1 MYRAIPIKKFI
12 LSSLIVVPTFVLA
25 PISSIEFSRSGMQ
38 VHVAQAMA
46 QTVSESVNKKLAKIY
61 EFLNPEDE
69 DTKPDLE
76 GALKQ
81 AKSVNSSRWND
92 FEKAQLYQVFGS
104 IYVTMGNYP
113 ESIKYFKLFI
123 ETESIQPASALNV
136 QYTLAQL
143 YLATEN
149 YKEAIRLLEDFI
161 ARSEIVGA
169 QHYFNL
175 GQAYYSA
182 ENFEKS
188 RINIDK
194 SVKMYED
201 SDRLPPESAYSF
213 QMSIYYNKEDYKT
226 VVSVLEKLVRHYPK
240 LTYWKT
246 LSSAYSLLEQSK
258 NQLAAYETIYGMGGY
273 TKESELLNVA
283 SLYLEAE
290 YPYKAAKVIQKGIDD
305 KIIET
310 TSKNLELLGASWSL
324 AKERKKAIPVMEQAA
339 KKASNG
345 ELYSQ
350 LAQIYLSNDEY
361 QNSITAGRQALKRSL
376 RKPAKAHFTIGISL
390 YEMKKYNDAVE
401 SFREV
406 AKDKTLEKQARQ
418 WIQSCLSAIARE
430 ESLKVAS
437 N

>member
-12 LSSLIVVPTFVLA
+12 LSSLIVVPAFVLA

-69 DTKPDLE
+69 DEKPDLDS
-76 GALKQ
+76 ALKA
-81 AKSVNSSRWND
+81 AKAVNSNRWND

-123 ETESIQPASALNV
+123 ETDSIQPASALNV

-149 YKEAIRLLEDFI
+149 YKEAIRLLEDYI
-161 ARSEIVGA
+161 ARSEIIGA
-169 QHYFNL
+169 RHYFNL
-175 GQAYYSA
+175 GQAYYSD

-213 QMSIYYNKEDYKT
+213 QMSLYYNKEDYKT

-273 TKESELLNVA
+273 TKESELLNFA
-283 SLYLEAE
+283 SMYLEAE
-290 YPYKAAKVIQKGIDD
+290 YPYKAAKVIRKGIDD

-324 AKERKKAIPVMEQAA
+324 AKELKKAIPVMEQAA

-361 QNSITAGRQALKRSL
+361 QNSITAARQALKRNL

-390 YEMKKYNDAVE
+390 YEMKKYSDAVK

-418 WIQSCLSAIARE
+418 WIQSCRSAIARE

>member
-1 MYRAIPIKKFI
+1 MLRGMPIKKFI
-12 LSSLIVVPTFVLA
+12 LNSLVVVPAFVLA
-25 PISSIEFSRSGMQ
+25 PIASIEFSSAGVQ
-38 VHVAQAMA
+38 LHVAQAMS
-46 QTVSESVNKKLAKIY
+46 QTVSESVNKRLAKIY

-69 DTKPDLE
+69 NAKPDLE
-76 GALKQ
+76 NALKE
-81 AKSVNSSRWND
+81 AKGVNSSRWND

-113 ESIKYFKLFI
+113 ESIKYYKLFI
-123 ETESIQPASALNV
+123 ETESIQPAAALNV

-149 YKEAIRLLEDFI
+149 YKEAIRLLEDYV

-182 ENFEKS
+182 DNIEKA

-194 SVKMYED
+194 SIEMYEG

-213 QMSIYYNKEDYKT
+213 QMSIYYNKEDYRT

-246 LSSAYSLLEQSK
+246 LSSAYALLDQTK

-273 TKESELLNVA
+273 TQEKELLNIA
-283 SLYLEAE
+283 SMYLEAE
-290 YPYKAAKVIQKGIDD
+290 YPYKAAKVIEKGIND

-310 TSKNLELLGASWSL
+310 TSKNLELLGASWSI
-324 AKERKKAIPVMEQAA
+324 AKERDKAIPIMEEAA
-339 KKASNG
+339 KKSANG

-350 LAQIYLSNDEY
+350 LAQIYLSNDNY
-361 QNSITAGRQALKRSL
+361 QNSVTAGREALKRTL
-376 RKPAKAHFTIGISL
+376 RKPATAHFTVGISL
-390 YEMKKYNDAVE
+390 YELKKYDDAIKA
-401 SFREV
+401 FREV
-406 AKDKTLEKQARQ
+406 AKDKTMEKQARQ
-418 WIQSCLSAIARE
+418 WIQTCNSAKSRE
-430 ESLKVAS
+430 ESMNVAS